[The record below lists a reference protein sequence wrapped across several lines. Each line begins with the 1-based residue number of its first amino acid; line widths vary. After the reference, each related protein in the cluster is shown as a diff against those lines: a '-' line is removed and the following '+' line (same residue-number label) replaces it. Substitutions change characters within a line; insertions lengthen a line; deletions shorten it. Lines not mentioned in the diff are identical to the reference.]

1 MKKMVVILLTLVVS
15 PALFAQEETNTD
27 WQIMPSVSL
36 TMFLEGKAI
45 HHESGVYLP
54 TFPPMM
60 SEYGTHTYAGTG
72 LNFTARC
79 FSEDIKPLAL
89 TFGAGATWYYRPGGE
104 AIAAP
109 AAGSQGAGE
118 MIGPHDFMTFP
129 ISLGVQAVFPYA
141 TRDKLMGF
149 AGVEGNLQLISGGL
163 AMNEQAKAGYTILGG
178 VAVKFFEFGVRYT
191 SFSDIKNLGAYFGL
205 RFKSFG
211 I

>member
-1 MKKMVVILLTLVVS
+1 MRGIRIVLLILAAA

-45 HHESGVYLP
+45 HHEGGVYLP

-60 SEYGTHTYAGTG
+60 PGFGTHKYAGTG

-104 AIAAP
+104 AIAVP
-109 AAGSQGAGE
+109 AAVQGAGE

-129 ISLGVQAVFPYA
+129 ISFGVQAVFPYA

-149 AGVEGNLQLISGGL
+149 AGVEGNLQLISAGL